1 LSPMWPPLNSDCV
14 RYDCRGALSDLSSYE
29 ASREGFDAMRWLGL
43 SDSERKLEQL
53 CDKERYH
60 SLHINEEEEEMYKEE
75 EQKRQKANEFQYSYD
90 VPTDPAHMMAPT
102 VPEPE
107 EEDEEYVPSPHL
119 DVPVDIAI
127 PKTVKENARIEKTAL
142 FVCKQG
148 PQMEILIKAKQAD
161 NPQFG
166 FLNQGHDLYKYYRHV
181 LAAIKSGRY
190 QVASTN
196 KKGQCFE
203 NLSKWGRQCHMVC
216 LNQSK
221 RRDFLIGRFKP
232 VSCQIT
238 KIFGFSCFSW
248 VSRGKAR
255 GKRRKRFHRGAL
267 SAPESVIR
275 LQPTGRLPRS

>member
-1 LSPMWPPLNSDCV
+1 MC
-14 RYDCRGALSDLSSYE
+14 
-29 ASREGFDAMRWLGL
+29 DA
-43 SDSERKLEQL
+43 
-53 CDKERYH
+53 
-60 SLHINEEEEEMYKEE
+60 EE

-90 VPTDPAHMMAPT
+90 VPTDPAQEMAPT

-196 KKGQCFE
+196 KKEEKREE
-203 NLSKWGRQCHMVC
+203 NAESGSTEEHYLHPS
-216 LNQSK
+216 L
-221 RRDFLIGRFKP
+221 
-232 VSCQIT
+232 
-238 KIFGFSCFSW
+238 
-248 VSRGKAR
+248 
-255 GKRRKRFHRGAL
+255 L
-267 SAPESVIR
+267 SASSQPDVQTSSIPSIPYKPSANCSYSQLVNRIQGSNQTEATQAEATKPPEAFAQMTYEQQQYYQYYYAAQYYEYYKQLAQYQQGNGQGNSR
-275 LQPTGRLPRS
+275 